1 MLKKK
6 YKSINELINALTSTD
21 EVYRRNAIHNLV
33 RIGEPAVL
41 PLINSLKDENFFVRS
56 QVIIALGMI
65 GDSLAVEPLI
75 NSLKD
80 DNAKVRENTVIAL
93 GNFSNARIV
102 EPLVNLLKDE
112 NPQVRENTS
121 RILHKIGKKPRSIK
135 SAQSFN
141 KKIEY
146 GCEICSNSAE
156 YILFLK
162 SKKTIDMYYY
172 LVCRVCNER
181 IIGKEEEIDP
191 EKINL
196 KDVDVALKYKGKKKD
211 IFLVQNSFRAIITAR
226 KHDYDYLHG
235 YNQLFEDQKKL
246 GKLELTNLTGT
257 GPILVRILRYCK
269 NINDDGN
276 YLISEKLIKNL
287 HKLLAEDMDNN
298 ENGAPGEYRPEPAHI
313 NFKTVFMEPSL
324 IKKSMQ
330 KLIQDYQKRFKKIS
344 QNPFIEA
351 CKFTGDF
358 IIIHPFGDFNGRIA
372 RILLN
377 MILQLEFFPLYII
390 LRSNARD
397 KKKYITSMKH
407 YYQGRP
413 NTYLALVCK
422 VFIEE
427 IESINSRLKMADME
441 PINPVQL
448 TDEQMKLLEE
458 DLIEYEKSTSKF

>member
-65 GDSLAVEPLI
+65 GDYLAVEPLI

-121 RILHKIGKKPRSIK
+121 RILHKIGRKPRSIK

-181 IIGKEEEIDP
+181 IMGKEEEIGMFIKS
-191 EKINL
+191 ENIVHGRNNK
-196 KDVDVALKYKGKKKD
+196 
-211 IFLVQNSFRAIITAR
+211 NSRSSEFITAI
-226 KHDYDYLHG
+226 
-235 YNQLFEDQKKL
+235 KKL
-246 GKLELTNLTGT
+246 
-257 GPILVRILRYCK
+257 
-269 NINDDGN
+269 INQCT
-276 YLISEKLIKNL
+276 EP
-287 HKLLAEDMDNN
+287 NN
-298 ENGAPGEYRPEPAHI
+298 FE
-313 NFKTVFMEPSL
+313 V
-324 IKKSMQ
+324 
-330 KLIQDYQKRFKKIS
+330 
-344 QNPFIEA
+344 
-351 CKFTGDF
+351 
-358 IIIHPFGDFNGRIA
+358 
-372 RILLN
+372 
-377 MILQLEFFPLYII
+377 MILDSNHLFYKPIYDSDILNTFIPEMVASRQLDSFEYHVNILKEEFGNRYNIVLYKVDGDSNNNKTYHTIGKIHSFTIAECQKCRYPFSYRYEGGPLRKRCPECVDWTKLY
-390 LRSNARD
+390 
-397 KKKYITSMKH
+397 KEE
-407 YYQGRP
+407 YQ
-413 NTYLALVCK
+413 
-422 VFIEE
+422 
-427 IESINSRLKMADME
+427 DH
-441 PINPVQL
+441 Q
-448 TDEQMKLLEE
+448 
-458 DLIEYEKSTSKF
+458 EK